1 MKCRLGSLLTGG
13 LLAAFAGLLIT
24 IPVLIL
30 VAYLKS
36 KDKADAEVG
45 ENSGSEY

>member
-1 MKCRLGSLLTGG
+1 MKCHMGSLLSGG

-24 IPVLIL
+24 ITVLIL

-45 ENSGSEY
+45 ENSGSEN